1 MFPCLLPSLLFS
13 APNLSSGWIV
23 NWRFLI
29 SEKKRK
35 KTKKRN
41 RASREISWKNDVL
54 IFVRYLFK
62 YIGGG
67 FPQFTPSAQRTYK
80 GWAAVA
86 EWLRRLTRNQIPS
99 GSVGSN
105 PTGCEGYFF
114 LPIPAARDSKS
125 VYFYVK
131 STSTNCPIDKHF
143 VYRFI
148 RCPRF
153 ALLGANFTCWER
165 QTFKIDVSL
174 LDALHSRE
182 T

>member
-1 MFPCLLPSLLFS
+1 MLDRDRLGEFNF
-13 APNLSSGWIV
+13 G
-23 NWRFLI
+23 
-29 SEKKRK
+29 
-35 KTKKRN
+35 
-41 RASREISWKNDVL
+41 L
-54 IFVRYLFK
+54 IFRFSR
-62 YIGGG
+62 IGSTLETLDSNDISGKCSTSTNCRMDRRV
-67 FPQFTPSAQRTYK
+67 F
-80 GWAAVA
+80 AAVVA

-153 ALLGANFTCWER
+153 ALLGANFTC
-165 QTFKIDVSL
+165 
-174 LDALHSRE
+174 
-182 T
+182 